1 MEGADTGGRMPR
13 ALEVKKRDK
22 PLTAA
27 CDKCLNCVNPGEGM
41 HETLSHHK
49 RGSYS
54 GMSWVP
60 VYPHRVAK

>member
-1 MEGADTGGRMPR
+1 MEGVDTEGRMPR

-27 CDKCLNCVNPGEGM
+27 YDKCLNCVNPGGV

-49 RGSYS
+49 SGSYG
-54 GMSWVP
+54 GMSCVP
-60 VYPHRVAK
+60 VYPHRVVK